1 MNKNK
6 LLILDDDIRICEVF
20 AQGLSNEFEVMTTQD
35 ADIAY
40 RIITKKSP
48 DIILLDIHLGASC
61 GISLCKK
68 LRANQLVKNVPIL
81 ILTGHGTTDKM
92 LQSYDVGADDYIEK
106 PVDLVVIK
114 ARLNARLR
122 RIQAVANS
130 GVCFGNL
137 KLYSERFEI
146 ELDGRCEHL
155 SEIEFNMLRIFLT
168 NPNKKI
174 SREEILKT
182 IWNDT
187 RVEERTVDVHI
198 SSLRRKLKDFN
209 HHIKALYG
217 SGYILRPN
225 EKRDYLN
232 LLKRRITSAP

>member
-1 MNKNK
+1 MKKK
-6 LLILDDDIRICEVF
+6 LLILDDDIRICEVL
-20 AQGLSNEFEVMTTQD
+20 AQGLGNDFEIVTTHD

-40 RIITKKSP
+40 RVITKNTP
-48 DIILLDIHLGASC
+48 DIILLDIHLGTGS
-61 GISLCKK
+61 GIELCKK
-68 LRANQLVKNVPIL
+68 LRDNQLIRNIPIL

-122 RIQAVANS
+122 RVQELSNT
-130 GVCFGNL
+130 GTCFGNL
-137 KLYSERFEI
+137 KLFSERLEI
-146 ELDGRCEHL
+146 ELDGRSQRL
-155 SEIEFNMLRIFLT
+155 SEIEFNILRIFLS

-209 HHIKALYG
+209 HNIKALYG
-217 SGYILRPN
+217 SGYILRPT
-225 EKRDYLN
+225 EKRSLF
-232 LLKRRITSAP
+232 KAFEA

>member
-1 MNKNK
+1 MNKKK
-6 LLILDDDIRICEVF
+6 LLILDDDIRICEVL
-20 AQGLSNEFEVMTTQD
+20 AQALSNDYEVTITHD

-40 RIITKKSP
+40 RIITKNSP
-48 DIILLDIHLGASC
+48 DIILLDIHLGTGC
-61 GISLCKK
+61 GIGLCKK
-68 LRANQLVKNVPIL
+68 LRANQIIKNIPIL
-81 ILTGHGTTDKM
+81 ILTGQGTTDKM
-92 LQSYDVGADDYIEK
+92 LQSFDVGADDYIEK

-114 ARLNARLR
+114 ARLKARLR
-122 RIQAVANS
+122 RMEELSNT

-146 ELDGRCEHL
+146 ELDGRCERL
-155 SEIEFNMLRIFLT
+155 SEIEFNMLKIFLS

-174 SREEILKT
+174 SRMDILKT

-217 SGYILRPN
+217 SGYILRPS
-225 EKRDYLN
+225 EKKSLF
-232 LLKRRITSAP
+232 KSFEA

>member
-1 MNKNK
+1 MKKK
-6 LLILDDDIRICEVF
+6 LLILDDDIRICEVLS
-20 AQGLSNEFEVMTTQD
+20 QGLSNDFEVMTTHD
-35 ADIAY
+35 VDIAY
-40 RIITKKSP
+40 RVIIKNTP
-48 DIILLDIHLGASC
+48 DIILLDIHLGTGS
-61 GISLCKK
+61 GIELCKK
-68 LRANQLVKNVPIL
+68 LRDNQLVRNIPIL

-122 RIQAVANS
+122 RVQELANTGTS
-130 GVCFGNL
+130 FGNL
-137 KLYSERFEI
+137 KVFSERLEI
-146 ELDGRCEHL
+146 ELDGRSQRL
-155 SEIEFNMLRIFLT
+155 SEIEFNILRIFLS

-209 HHIKALYG
+209 HNIKALYG
-217 SGYILRPN
+217 SGYILRPI
-225 EKRDYLN
+225 EKRSLF
-232 LLKRRITSAP
+232 KAFEA

>member
-1 MNKNK
+1 MKKK
-6 LLILDDDIRICEVF
+6 LLILDDDMRICEVLS
-20 AQGLSNEFEVMTTQD
+20 QGLANDFEVVTTHD

-40 RIITKKSP
+40 RVITKNTP
-48 DIILLDIHLGASC
+48 DIILLDIHLGTGS
-61 GISLCKK
+61 GIDLCKK
-68 LRANQLVKNVPIL
+68 LRDNQLIRNIPIL

-106 PVDLVVIK
+106 PVDLVIIK

-122 RIQAVANS
+122 RVQELSNS
-130 GVCFGNL
+130 GTCFGNL
-137 KLYSERFEI
+137 KLYSERLEI
-146 ELDGRCEHL
+146 ELDGRSQRL
-155 SEIEFNMLRIFLT
+155 SEIEFNILRIFLS

-209 HHIKALYG
+209 HNIKALYG
-217 SGYILRPN
+217 SGYILRPI
-225 EKRDYLN
+225 EKRSLF
-232 LLKRRITSAP
+232 KAFEA